1 MRIPFAALFVSFV
14 LLSSLAVA
22 PRAAELTY
30 MTPKEMAAHAD
41 LVIRGNVARVQS
53 FWNDKHTKIFTKAVI
68 AVAETYKGNNSSS
81 VEVLQLGGIVG
92 DVKMTVEG
100 AFQWKEGEEALLF
113 LEPYA
118 QGVHQVIGLSQGKF
132 AIERD
137 QETGEAFIS
146 SPALVDVKL
155 VQQQATEGKPVPVS
169 IEKIPLA
176 RFIREALGGK

>member
-1 MRIPFAALFVSFV
+1 MRIPIAALFVSFV

-22 PRAAELTY
+22 PRATELSP
-30 MTPKEMAAHAD
+30 MTPREMAAHAD

-92 DVKMTVEG
+92 NVKMTVEG
-100 AFQWKEGEEALLF
+100 AFQWREGEEVLLF

-137 QETGEAFIS
+137 QKTGAAFVS
-146 SPALVDVKL
+146 RPALVDVKL
-155 VQQQATEGKPVPVS
+155 VQQQASEGKPVPASV
-169 IEKIPLA
+169 ERVPLA
-176 RFIREALGGK
+176 RFVQEALGGK